1 MKISFIGVGDMG
13 SEMVPHLAAGGHEVT
28 IWDTNPDRLTAF
40 HDDHIKAATS
50 LEDAVTASPV
60 IITSVMSADVMDLH
74 LGHDGNPGIVHY
86 LKPDS
91 ILIVTSTLDPNKIFT
106 INKAMPENTTLLD
119 ISMIGGVRYAREA
132 NLALLAGGESKSFD
146 RVLPVLNLL
155 GLVKYVGPVGSGA
168 QAKLVT
174 NVGIM
179 AAESGIRE
187 TLDLADAYHM
197 DYSLI
202 LELLQLG
209 PLKPVIL
216 RALDVTNPRPLKDSV
231 ADVEELLNA
240 TKELIE
246 LPITAAGAK
255 RLREAVDEA
264 DGETAFIDITDKKT
278 ALPQYKDQ

>member
-13 SEMVPHLAAGGHEVT
+13 SEMVPHLAAAGHDVT
-28 IWDTNPDRLTAF
+28 IWDINPDRLTAF
-40 HDDHIKAATS
+40 NDAHIKAATS
-50 LEDAVTASPV
+50 LQAAVEASPL
-60 IITSVMSADVMDLH
+60 IITSVMSADVLDLH

-86 LKPDS
+86 LRPDS
-91 ILIVTSTLDPNKIFT
+91 ILVVTSTLDPNKIFT
-106 INKAMPENTTLLD
+106 INRAMPAGTNLLD
-119 ISMIGGVRYAREA
+119 VSTIGGVRYAREA
-132 NLALLAGGESKSFD
+132 NLALLAGGDSKVFD
-146 RVLPVLNLL
+146 RALPALNVL

-168 QAKLVT
+168 EAKLVT

-197 DYSLI
+197 DYELV

-216 RALDVTNPRPLKDSV
+216 RALDKSNPRPLKDSV

-255 RLREAVDEA
+255 RLRQAVDEA
-264 DGETAFIDITDKKT
+264 DGETQFIDITNKKT
-278 ALPQYKDQ
+278 ALPQYKN